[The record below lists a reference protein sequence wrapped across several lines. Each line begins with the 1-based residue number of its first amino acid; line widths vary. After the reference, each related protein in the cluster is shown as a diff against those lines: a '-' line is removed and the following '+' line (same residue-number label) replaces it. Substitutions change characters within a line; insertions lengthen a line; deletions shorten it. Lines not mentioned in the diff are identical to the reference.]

1 MNNKLLS
8 ASQIKQADQYTIANL
23 GISSIELM
31 EKAANQFVNS
41 IIPFIHGKPKI
52 HIFCGTGNNGGDGF
66 AVARILK
73 AKNTAVSVYYLA
85 GDVKPSVD
93 CQINQ
98 DRLTDIKILQ
108 QERDF
113 PNIHADDIV
122 IDALMGAGLNR
133 PVDGVLQSLIH
144 HINKSKAK
152 VLSIDLPSGLSSDEW
167 MENSTC
173 IQAHFT
179 GTFERPKRTFFMK
192 ETAEFVGK
200 WEVLPIGL
208 NQEFMDSMISN
219 DYFLTEESFKDHLS
233 ARTRFS
239 HKGTYGH
246 GLLVAGS
253 IGKMGAAVLSARA
266 AMRSGIGLLT
276 VHIPKIGYDVLQ
288 TSIPEAMCVTDS
300 QTDYSSQLKSDLTM
314 YSVIGVG
321 PGMGNQE
328 GTKIILEQLFTAKT
342 KLVIDADGINILA
355 ANPNLLKKMP
365 PASILTPHP
374 KEFERLCGKS
384 KNTFERLTLQRK
396 FAKEHRCILI
406 LKDAITSIAMPN
418 GDVYF
423 NTTGNPGMA
432 TAGSGDVLTGIITGI
447 FAQGFPPQIAAL
459 IAVYFHGKA
468 GDQAALL
475 LGENQI
481 IASDII
487 EHLRITV
494 N

>member
-1 MNNKLLS
+1 
-8 ASQIKQADQYTIANL
+8 
-23 GISSIELM
+23 
-31 EKAANQFVNS
+31 
-41 IIPFIHGKPKI
+41 
-52 HIFCGTGNNGGDGF
+52 
-66 AVARILK
+66 
-73 AKNTAVSVYYLA
+73 
-85 GDVKPSVD
+85 
-93 CQINQ
+93 
-98 DRLTDIKILQ
+98 
-108 QERDF
+108 
-113 PNIHADDIV
+113 
-122 IDALMGAGLNR
+122 
-133 PVDGVLQSLIH
+133 
-144 HINKSKAK
+144 
-152 VLSIDLPSGLSSDEW
+152 
-167 MENSTC
+167 
-173 IQAHFT
+173 
-179 GTFERPKRTFFMK
+179 
-192 ETAEFVGK
+192 
-200 WEVLPIGL
+200 
-208 NQEFMDSMISN
+208 
-219 DYFLTEESFKDHLS
+219 
-233 ARTRFS
+233 
-239 HKGTYGH
+239 
-246 GLLVAGS
+246 
-253 IGKMGAAVLSARA
+253 MGAAVLSARA